1 MKVLEL
7 SILEFRFFL
16 RDAFI
21 YNCSKSESGMEYLKN
36 AKRLEITE
44 PDREQLRKKKQE
56 MNQK

>member
-1 MKVLEL
+1 
-7 SILEFRFFL
+7 
-16 RDAFI
+16 
-21 YNCSKSESGMEYLKN
+21 MEYLKN